1 MKGSYFWLVGGDD
14 WLDDKFGTNSGGLT
28 AQVGGRC
35 IGLHTGIVEGGGG
48 EGDIRM
54 GGKEDAS

>member
-1 MKGSYFWLVGGDD
+1 MKKVLVGGDD
-14 WLDDKFGTNSGGLT
+14 WLDDKFDTNNSGLT